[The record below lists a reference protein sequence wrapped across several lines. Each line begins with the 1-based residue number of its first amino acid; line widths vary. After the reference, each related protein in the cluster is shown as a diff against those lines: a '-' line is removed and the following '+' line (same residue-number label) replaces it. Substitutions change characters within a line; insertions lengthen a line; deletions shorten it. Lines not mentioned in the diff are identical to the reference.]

1 MQTQKRAQKITIT
14 INVISMGIR
23 RTKSDELDILG
34 QEPETATNDIEKAES
49 SGYLQ
54 QRNERIELLLIQNM
68 EAIKSL
74 SLEVKD
80 LSNRIKTLEKT
91 LDTMPYNMG
100 KEFADGL
107 KNARFTGNLDS
118 ENYTKLKN
126 LFNLFLL
133 ELKNL
138 QNENKQKSEKL
149 LDNHI
154 QRLREMQKDNEGIWF
169 STLGLKIWAGT
180 ILVCVLVSFLHSCIK

>member
-1 MQTQKRAQKITIT
+1 
-14 INVISMGIR
+14 MGIR
-23 RTKSDELDILG
+23 RTKSDELDIFG
-34 QEPETATNDIEKAES
+34 QEPETATNDIGKAES
-49 SGYLQ
+49 SDYSQ

-80 LSNRIKTLEKT
+80 LSNRVKTIEKNMDTISQRMCNDVAQT
-91 LDTMPYNMG
+91 L
-100 KEFADGL
+100 KQ
-107 KNARFTGNLDS
+107 ARFVGNLDS
-118 ENYTKLKN
+118 ETYTKLKSIFN
-126 LFNLFLL
+126 PFLF

-138 QNENKQKSEKL
+138 QNEYIKKSEKL

-154 QRLREMQKDNEGIWF
+154 QRLREIQKDNEGIWF

-180 ILVCVLVSFLHSCIK
+180 ILVCVLVSFLHACIK

>member
-23 RTKSDELDILG
+23 RTKSDELDIFG
-34 QEPETATNDIEKAES
+34 QELETATNDSVKAES
-49 SGYLQ
+49 SDYSQ

-80 LSNRIKTLEKT
+80 LSNRVKTIEKNMDTISQRMCNDVAQT
-91 LDTMPYNMG
+91 L
-100 KEFADGL
+100 KQ
-107 KNARFTGNLDS
+107 ARFVGNLDS
-118 ENYTKLKN
+118 ETYTKLKSIFN
-126 LFNLFLL
+126 PFLF

-138 QNENKQKSEKL
+138 QNECIKKSEKL

-154 QRLREMQKDNEGIWF
+154 QRLREIQKDNEGIWF

-180 ILVCVLVSFLHSCIK
+180 ILVCVCWYHSFMPV

>member
-1 MQTQKRAQKITIT
+1 
-14 INVISMGIR
+14 MGIR
-23 RTKSDELDILG
+23 RTKSDELDIFG

-80 LSNRIKTLEKT
+80 LSNSVKTIEKT

-100 KEFADGL
+100 KEIADGL
-107 KNARFTGNLDS
+107 KNARFMGKLDS
-118 ENYTKLKN
+118 ETYTKLKDISHEA
-126 LFNLFLL
+126 LL
-133 ELKNL
+133 EQDAVVHRGYNQAFQILLVTVTFNFHRRSTAFTRAERQIFIYQNILFVFDVFFCLLGRNL
-138 QNENKQKSEKL
+138 
-149 LDNHI
+149 I
-154 QRLREMQKDNEGIWF
+154 
-169 STLGLKIWAGT
+169 KIT
-180 ILVCVLVSFLHSCIK
+180 IVLQCS

>member
-23 RTKSDELDILG
+23 RTKSDELDIFG
-34 QEPETATNDIEKAES
+34 QEPETATNDIGKAES
-49 SGYLQ
+49 SDYSQ

-91 LDTMPYNMG
+91 LDTMPHNMG
-100 KEFADGL
+100 KGIADGL

-180 ILVCVLVSFLHSCIK
+180 ILVCVLVSFLHACIK